1 MFKHALIATDGSEL
15 STRALATGLSLA
27 KALEAKATIV
37 TVTEPRTESDS
48 GSGRRCFAG
57 IRLR

>member
-27 KALEAKATIV
+27 KALKAKATII
-37 TVTEPRTESDS
+37 TVTEPRTNLIPR
-48 GSGRRCFAG
+48 SGRRCFAG